1 MKYRTRIYYSESQ
14 KALMWEQWRKG
25 ESLQHIAQLFVRN
38 HSSIQRILAETG
50 GIQPAP
56 RRRSRLA
63 LTVAEREEISRS
75 LIAGHS
81 IRSVVSRLGRAPS
94 TIRREIGRN
103 GGAQGYRANQA
114 DALAWD
120 RARRPKE
127 CKLVRNRERDT
138 VKSGV

>member
-1 MKYRTRIYYSESQ
+1 
-14 KALMWEQWRKG
+14 
-25 ESLQHIAQLFVRN
+25 
-38 HSSIQRILAETG
+38 
-50 GIQPAP
+50 
-56 RRRSRLA
+56 
-63 LTVAEREEISRS
+63 
-75 LIAGHS
+75 
-81 IRSVVSRLGRAPS
+81 VVSRLGRAPS